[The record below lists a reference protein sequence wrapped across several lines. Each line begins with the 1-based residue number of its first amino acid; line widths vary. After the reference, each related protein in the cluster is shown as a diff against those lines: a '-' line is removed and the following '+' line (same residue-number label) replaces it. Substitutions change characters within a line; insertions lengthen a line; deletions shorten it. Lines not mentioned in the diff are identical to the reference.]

1 MEIKVSN
8 FPLTSDMLELDLF
21 CLRFI
26 LQITLEGV
34 EIGRSGGGAVYRD
47 VGVISS
53 GFPLIGCHVGFTS
66 LSLKALPE
74 QE

>member
-26 LQITLEGV
+26 LQITRG
-34 EIGRSGGGAVYRD
+34 GRDWKKRGGGLKGRRRNFKWLPIYR
-47 VGVISS
+47 VPCRIHN
-53 GFPLIGCHVGFTS
+53 II
-66 LSLKALPE
+66 LKSFV
-74 QE
+74 